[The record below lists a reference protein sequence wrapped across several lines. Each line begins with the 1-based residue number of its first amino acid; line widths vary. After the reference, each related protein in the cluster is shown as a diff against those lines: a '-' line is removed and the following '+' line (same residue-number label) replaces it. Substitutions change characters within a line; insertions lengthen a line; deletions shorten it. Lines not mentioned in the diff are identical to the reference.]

1 MSDGPGL
8 LTSRERE
15 PLTSNYW
22 RRFWRSQHTHPPPL
36 PNDLSLAGKAAIITG
51 SNVGLGFESA
61 RLFLTRGLSHLIMAV
76 RSTQRGEA
84 AAAIL
89 RQQYPSARIEVWE
102 LDMSSYDSI
111 RAFAARVNSEQL
123 ARLDIAILNA
133 GVGTQTFRLSPST
146 HHEDMVQVNYLST
159 FYLAILLVPALKNKS
174 PAGTP
179 GRMTIVSSALAN
191 IVSLPDHSSRPILAA
206 LDDQANFGNSS
217 YGASKLLGHLFLWK
231 FADGNYVSAD
241 EVIINLIEPGFLKGT
256 SLNRE
261 VKGVAVLG
269 MKLFKALTARDVTD
283 AATVVIDASQ
293 IKGKEAHL
301 GYLADW
307 EIRPYPPFLY
317 TQEGRDT
324 MDKLWEETMA
334 EWSFADIKGVLEQM
348 KH

>member
-1 MSDGPGL
+1 MSSPG
-8 LTSRERE
+8 SRELA

-36 PNDLSLAGKAAIITG
+36 PMDLSLAGKTAIVTG
-51 SNVGLGFESA
+51 SNVGLGFETA
-61 RLFLTRGLSHLIMAV
+61 RLFLSRGLSRLIMAV
-76 RSTQRGEA
+76 RSTQKGEA

-89 RQQYPSARIEVWE
+89 RKQYFSATIEVWE
-102 LDMSSYDSI
+102 LDMSSYDSMQ
-111 RAFAARVNSEQL
+111 AFTARVNSPQL

-133 GVGTQTFRLSPST
+133 GVGTQTYKILPGT
-146 HHEDMVQVNYLST
+146 GHEEMLQINYLST
-159 FYLAILLVPALKNKS
+159 FFLAILLIPALKTKS
-174 PAGTP
+174 PVGTP

-191 IVSLPDHSSRPILAA
+191 IVSLPDHTSRPIFAA
-206 LDDQANFGNSS
+206 LDDAKSFGNAS
-217 YGASKLLGHLFLWK
+217 YGVSKLLGHMFLWK

-241 EVIINLIEPGFLKGT
+241 EVVINLIEPGFLKGT

-261 VKGVAVLG
+261 VKGVMVLG

-283 AATVVIDASQ
+283 AATVVIDAAQ

-307 EIRPYPPFLY
+307 EIRPFPPFLY
-317 TQEGRDT
+317 KQEGRDA
-324 MDKLWEETMA
+324 MDKLWGETMA

-348 KH
+348 KA